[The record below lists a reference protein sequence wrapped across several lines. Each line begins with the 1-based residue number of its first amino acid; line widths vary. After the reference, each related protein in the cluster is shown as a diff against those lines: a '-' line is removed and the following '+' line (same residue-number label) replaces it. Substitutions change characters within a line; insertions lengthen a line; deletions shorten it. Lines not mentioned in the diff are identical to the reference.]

1 MRTSAVLAL
10 VAWTLVSPSG
20 SGAETPA
27 TVFLEELT
35 WTEVRDLVRSG
46 TTTIILP
53 TGGTEQNGPHM
64 ALGKH
69 NVRVKA
75 LAAAIARSL
84 GSTLVAPVLAYV
96 PEGGLAPPT
105 GHMRYAGTITLPE
118 RVFERVL
125 ESAARSFALHGFRDI
140 VLIGDS
146 GGNQAGQ
153 EAVARRLNRGWA
165 ATPTRAHAIDAYY
178 RASTTG
184 AARSCR
190 VAATRIARSAA
201 TRAPLDTSLMLAVDP
216 SVVRQER
223 LRAAPGAGA
232 WEGADGDPS
241 RASAELGR
249 LIEQTIVAQT
259 VEAIRRS
266 LARREARRSGRAHDP
281 GATPAARLER
291 RGPIPM
297 VAGRR
302 AARAPPRPVERR
314 GALAAS
320 HLRASARRPAGPP
333 PAPAPGRRRSQTVPG
348 MPPVPDPTN
357 LYSETA
363 AGRLSPTVA
372 GALPRVYVPN
382 VKANNVTVIDSTT
395 LTVVDTFPVGVNP
408 STSCRP
414 GTSRPSG

>member
-10 VAWTLVSPSG
+10 VAWMVVSPPG
-20 SGAETPA
+20 SWAEPPA

-35 WTEVRDLVRSG
+35 WMEVRDLVRSG

-69 NVRVKA
+69 NVRARA

-96 PEGGLAPPT
+96 PEGALAPPT

-118 RVFERVL
+118 PVFEAVL
-125 ESAARSFALHGFRDI
+125 EAASRSFAIHGFRDV

-184 AARSCR
+184 A
-190 VAATRIARSAA
+190 
-201 TRAPLDTSLMLAVDP
+201 RALLQSRGYQDREIGSHAGALDTSLMLAVDP

-223 LRAAPGAGA
+223 LRPGPGAGA

-266 LARREARRSGRAHDP
+266 LARRDA
-281 GATPAARLER
+281 
-291 RGPIPM
+291 M
-297 VAGRR
+297 
-302 AARAPPRPVERR
+302 
-314 GALAAS
+314 
-320 HLRASARRPAGPP
+320 
-333 PAPAPGRRRSQTVPG
+333 
-348 MPPVPDPTN
+348 
-357 LYSETA
+357 
-363 AGRLSPTVA
+363 
-372 GALPRVYVPN
+372 
-382 VKANNVTVIDSTT
+382 
-395 LTVVDTFPVGVNP
+395 PVG
-408 STSCRP
+408 
-414 GTSRPSG
+414 SRP